1 MKRLEIRSPERRK
14 DGLKTADLP
23 TSKSTRCSRDKPMAN
38 YETSVSARAAA
49 QAGIEL
55 TKLYNDTGIDL
66 SMLPTVMTAEE
77 LAPVIRTTVG
87 ALATD
92 RYRKRGIPFVHYG
105 LRRVRYLKVDV
116 ARYLAANRS
125 AGVA

>member
-1 MKRLEIRSPERRK
+1 M
-14 DGLKTADLP
+14 GAAG
-23 TSKSTRCSRDKPMAN
+23 RDKAMAN

-49 QAGIEL
+49 KAEIEL

-105 LRRVRYLKVDV
+105 RRGRYLKVDV
-116 ARYLAANRS
+116 ARYLAANRTG
-125 AGVA
+125 AA

>member
-1 MKRLEIRSPERRK
+1 M
-14 DGLKTADLP
+14 ADLP

-38 YETSVSARAAA
+38 YETSISARAAA
-49 QAGIEL
+49 KAEFEL

-105 LRRVRYLKVDV
+105 RRVRYLKVDV

-125 AGVA
+125 AGVPDTPPGVSSYPKPAAT

>member
-1 MKRLEIRSPERRK
+1 MAV
-14 DGLKTADLP
+14 G
-23 TSKSTRCSRDKPMAN
+23 RDKAMAN
-38 YETSVSARAAA
+38 YETSVSARGAAKTE
-49 QAGIEL
+49 IEL

-77 LAPVIRTTVG
+77 LAPVIRTSVG

-92 RYRKRGIPFVHYG
+92 RYRKRGIPFVRYG
-105 LRRVRYLKVDV
+105 RRVRYLKVDV

-125 AGVA
+125 AGGA